1 MLFFNSNYCSNE
13 DIPSNEKLF
22 ELHEF
27 REKKDWKPHLVIGNR
42 FYATFWGIQ
51 LTQHGL
57 SLLDNASITAK
68 IEVQQSLMASS
79 TSTFIKENV
88 GTKAAVESASDV
100 KKWMIEWISSTPP
113 ENLAALKVSFF
124 GRRLPRCRPKGC
136 QSNLNRFFLK
146 NRMHTFKKSM
156 HQCVVPL
163 M

>member
-27 REKKDWKPHLVIGNR
+27 REKKDWKPLLVIGNR

-100 KKWMIEWISSTPP
+100 KK
-113 ENLAALKVSFF
+113 
-124 GRRLPRCRPKGC
+124 
-136 QSNLNRFFLK
+136 
-146 NRMHTFKKSM
+146 
-156 HQCVVPL
+156 
-163 M
+163 